1 MKWNINTALLQTS
14 TDEPSIVG
22 TAVIVTLAVS
32 ARVEVVGALLSL
44 PTRACSA
51 VTFSPTVTDDG
62 RVLVP
67 D

>member
-1 MKWNINTALLQTS
+1 MKWNTALLQTS
-14 TDEPSIVG
+14 TDQPSVVG

-32 ARVEVVGALLSL
+32 ACVEVVGALLSL
-44 PTRACSA
+44 PTRARSA
-51 VTFSPTVTDDG
+51 VTLSPTVTDDG